1 MAESIHHAEIAG
13 KVSYLAPG
21 HYLPHAAPMI
31 LLEQVCEIGADHARC
46 RVTVGVAGVMRP
58 FLTAEGHL
66 PGWYAME
73 MMAQTVGVWSG
84 WHGRHRGEPPR
95 AGLLLGARALH
106 CEQPYFDAGS
116 VLDISISLLLQ
127 DERIGSFDCVIRHAE
142 DILAT
147 GRLTTYQP
155 DDNEIIQLLKD

>member
-1 MAESIHHAEIAG
+1 MPESIQHTQLAG
-13 KVSYLAPG
+13 EVGYNAPG

-46 RVTVGVAGVMRP
+46 RVTVGPGGVMRP
-58 FLTAEGHL
+58 FLTADGHL
-66 PGWYAME
+66 PGWYAIE

-84 WHGRHRGEPPR
+84 WHGRRRGEPPR
-95 AGLLLGARALH
+95 AGLLLGARALN
-106 CEQPYFDAGS
+106 CERPCFVAGS
-116 VLDISISLLLQ
+116 VLDISINLLLQ
-127 DERIGSFDCVIRHAE
+127 DDRIGSFDCVIRDAE